1 MCGGGQAKGSRGW
14 CPREPV
20 LSKRRLFT
28 AAIWVHESPQC
39 HFSPALVCCHCPLL
53 PIFSIYETSDL
64 QAIGSVLTFC
74 PRHAHSLCLLLHC
87 DHSLPRRLPFSK
99 DYPLSS
105 SGALSLHSSLLSM
118 RPHSLTCCGSSL
130 RRLLLPFVLHLQPA
144 SHSPCIPH
152 SPLFVLPCPPLLAS
166 GTRCPAKTMV
176 LDIRWTWV
184 GLPSVVLGKLPKV

>member
-1 MCGGGQAKGSRGW
+1 M
-14 CPREPV
+14 
-20 LSKRRLFT
+20 SKRRLFT

-39 HFSPALVCCHCPLL
+39 HFSPTLAPRHCPLL
-53 PIFSIYETSDL
+53 PIFSMYETSDL

-74 PRHAHSLCLLLHC
+74 PRHAHSLCLLLHW

-130 RRLLLPFVLHLQPA
+130 HRLLLPFVLHLHPA
-144 SHSPCIPH
+144 SHSPCRVSLRL
-152 SPLFVLPCPPLLAS
+152 SPLRPS
-166 GTRCPAKTMV
+166 
-176 LDIRWTWV
+176 
-184 GLPSVVLGKLPKV
+184 LPSTPCFRNSVPCKDHGLGYKMDLGGFTFCGLGEIA